1 MAPGSP
7 RALFRD
13 DKSPDSSGIAPD
25 SPRCVRLGLT
35 ALVPERPRMRVWVHA
50 RVECLPG
57 DADLNEDW

>member
-1 MAPGSP
+1 MGPGSS

-13 DKSPDSSGIAPD
+13 DKSADGSGIAPD
-25 SPRCVRLGLT
+25 SPRCVHLGLT
-35 ALVPERPRMRVWVHA
+35 ALVRERPRMLVWVHA